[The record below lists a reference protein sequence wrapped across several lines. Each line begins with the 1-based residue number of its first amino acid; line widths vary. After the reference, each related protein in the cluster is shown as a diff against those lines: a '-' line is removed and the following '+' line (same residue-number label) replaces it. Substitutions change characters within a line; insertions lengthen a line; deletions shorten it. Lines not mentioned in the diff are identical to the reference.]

1 MNPLIKLSC
10 WQDAFAAGTDTP
22 SIGAEWALSELLHHP
37 KIMEKAQA
45 ELDVIVG
52 CNRRVHELDIPKL
65 SYIQAIVKESLRLHP
80 PVPMLAP
87 HMSKTATKA
96 FGYDIP
102 ANSWLVVNVW
112 AIGRDESIWE
122 KPLEFIPERF
132 LEGNN
137 PQASVDLQG
146 RHYELLPFGSGRR
159 ACPGMTLATML
170 LEMCIASLLHAFDW
184 SPPNGKQIDDIDMSD
199 GLRLKGKNV
208 PLLAHAKPRLS
219 SHLYQY

>member
-22 SIGAEWALSELLHHP
+22 SIAVEWALSELLHHP